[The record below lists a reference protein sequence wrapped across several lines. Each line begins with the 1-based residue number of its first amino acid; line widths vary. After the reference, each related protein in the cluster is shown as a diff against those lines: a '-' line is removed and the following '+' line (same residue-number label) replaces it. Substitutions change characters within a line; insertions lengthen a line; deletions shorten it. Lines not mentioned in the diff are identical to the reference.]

1 MLPPLPASTPLSVS
15 KYAGGASVLIWAS
28 VFWRFPLTIEVS
40 SGGGRE
46 REREPKRDQFVAPKL
61 LASEVGA
68 PAVRPSYEDKARL
81 EHETSVLGINVKSV
95 LPPRVYIATL
105 LCGLMAR
112 SGRVS
117 E

>member
-15 KYAGGASVLIWAS
+15 KYAGGASVCIWAS

-68 PAVRPSYEDKARL
+68 PAVRPSVVR
-81 EHETSVLGINVKSV
+81 G
-95 LPPRVYIATL
+95 
-105 LCGLMAR
+105 
-112 SGRVS
+112 
-117 E
+117 